1 MRYGVKS
8 LHKVLNLLRNWK
20 LKFTL
25 ALANGSLDNDCTVC
39 IGVADLDG
47 VDKRGSGA
55 VVSSVDLVVSASP
68 CLGMRQ
74 WPTFP
79 IHSSPTV
86 PVMPFSGFPLQVHNG
101 GHETGAN
108 TILFM
113 GFWDCTFGDDVVHII
128 VSASSS
134 NFLILTHVA

>member
-1 MRYGVKS
+1 
-8 LHKVLNLLRNWK
+8 
-20 LKFTL
+20 
-25 ALANGSLDNDCTVC
+25 
-39 IGVADLDG
+39 
-47 VDKRGSGA
+47 
-55 VVSSVDLVVSASP
+55 
-68 CLGMRQ
+68 MRQ

-113 GFWDCTFGDDVVHII
+113 GFWDCTFGDDVVHMSS
-128 VSASSS
+128 VSLEFKFSHFDTCRLSDS
-134 NFLILTHVA
+134 C

>member
-1 MRYGVKS
+1 
-8 LHKVLNLLRNWK
+8 
-20 LKFTL
+20 
-25 ALANGSLDNDCTVC
+25 
-39 IGVADLDG
+39 
-47 VDKRGSGA
+47 
-55 VVSSVDLVVSASP
+55 
-68 CLGMRQ
+68 MRQ

-113 GFWDCTFGDDVVHII
+113 GFLDCTFGEDVVHM
-128 VSASSS
+128 SSGS
-134 NFLILTHVA
+134 LEFKFSHFDTCRLSDSC